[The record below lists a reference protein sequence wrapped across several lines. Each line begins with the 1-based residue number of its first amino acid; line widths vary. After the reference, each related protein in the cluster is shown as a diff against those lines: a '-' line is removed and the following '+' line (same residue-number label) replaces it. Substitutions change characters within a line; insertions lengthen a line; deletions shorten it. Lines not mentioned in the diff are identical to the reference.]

1 MINLMNPCRASFL
14 PVIEQDLQQVR
25 TLLRDLANELDE
37 SIRPLARYSA
47 LDGGK
52 LLRPILLLL
61 SGGAFGAIGPD
72 HLRVAAILEIVH
84 NATLLHDD
92 VLDRG
97 SVRRGAPTVNRRW
110 GNRVAVQL
118 GDVLLGKVF
127 ERNAGFEPGIRAA
140 LGRMIRRTCDGE
152 ICQTVR
158 AGRFTLTER
167 EYLAIVGCKTAA
179 LFRGACYLGARLAQA
194 AAGECR
200 LAARFGYNV
209 GMAYQIMDDLLDIVG
224 DGKRLCKTL
233 GTDLRNAK
241 LTLPLIHALRIL
253 AEPRRTSLLL
263 ALKTRSVTRSELLD
277 VLAASGSTDYVL
289 ARIGGYT
296 DRATEALGRV
306 RPTPMKGALLEL
318 PRTIAREAVEQ
329 SAESLGRSLF
339 PCRVAARG

>member
-1 MINLMNPCRASFL
+1 MIRLMNPGRASFL
-14 PVIEQDLQQVR
+14 PLIEQDLQQVR
-25 TLLRDLANELDE
+25 TMLRDLAHELDD
-37 SIRPLARYSA
+37 SIRPLAQYSA
-47 LDGGK
+47 LDSGK

-110 GNRVAVQL
+110 GNRVAVRL

-127 ERNAGFEPGIRAA
+127 VRNADLEPGIRAA
-140 LGRMIRRTCDGE
+140 LGRMITRTCDGE
-152 ICQTVR
+152 ICQTVH

-167 EYLAIVGCKTAA
+167 EYLAIIGRKTAA

-194 AAGECR
+194 SAGECR

-224 DGKRLCKTL
+224 DGRTVRKTL
-233 GTDLRNAK
+233 GTDLHSAK

-253 AEPRRTSLLL
+253 AEPRRTSLLV
-263 ALKTRSVTRSELLD
+263 ALQTRSVTRSELFD

-289 ARIGGYT
+289 ARIGGYA
-296 DRATEALGRV
+296 DRAIEALGSI
-306 RPTPMKGALLEL
+306 RPTPMKAALLEL
-318 PRTIAREAVEQ
+318 PRTIAREAVGQ
-329 SAESLGRSLF
+329 SAESLGRSLS
-339 PCRVAARG
+339 PARVAVRG

>member
-1 MINLMNPCRASFL
+1 MINLMNPGRASFL
-14 PVIEQDLQQVR
+14 PLIEQDLQRVR
-25 TLLRDLANELDE
+25 TMLRDLANELDD
-37 SIRPLARYSA
+37 SIRPLAQYSA
-47 LDGGK
+47 LDSGK
-52 LLRPILLLL
+52 LLRPMLLLL

-72 HLRVAAILEIVH
+72 HLRVATVLEIIH

-110 GNRVAVQL
+110 GNRVAVRL

-127 ERNAGFEPGIRAA
+127 ARNADLEPSLRAA
-140 LGRMIRRTCDGE
+140 LGRMITRTCDGE
-152 ICQTVR
+152 IYQTLH
-158 AGRFTLTER
+158 AGCFTLTER
-167 EYLAIVGCKTAA
+167 EYLAIVGRKTAA

-194 AAGECR
+194 CAGECR

-224 DGKRLCKTL
+224 NGKRLRKTL
-233 GTDLRNAK
+233 GTDLHNAK
-241 LTLPLIHALRIL
+241 LTLPLIHALHIL
-253 AEPRRTSLLL
+253 AEPRRTCLLL
-263 ALKTRSVTRSELLD
+263 ALQRRSVTRSELLD

-296 DRATEALGRV
+296 DRAIEVLGSV
-306 RPTPMKGALLEL
+306 WPTPMKAALLEL

-329 SAESLGRSLF
+329 SAESLGRSSS
-339 PCRVAARG
+339 PARIAVRG